1 AAGCKIDAHQ
11 MHKQF
16 RDLGRFSSDP
26 VDGRVARGQKIRD
39 AIIRAMLDLIQAGNL
54 RPTSPEI
61 AKRAHVSLRAVFN
74 HFKDAE
80 GLRAAAFQ
88 FQAREEAQQLLT
100 EIPPD
105 RPLRH
110 RIEAYADEQAGL
122 LEAVTPFRR
131 AANVFEPFSPQ
142 VGDGLR
148 LSRERTRKR
157 IEEVFGNELASLDSP
172 HKRELVAMLVLA
184 CSWPAWDTLR
194 TTLKLSPPQA
204 RNVTAALL
212 RRIFQPML
220 VRTNARS
227 VSN

>member
-1 AAGCKIDAHQ
+1 
-11 MHKQF
+11 M
-16 RDLGRFSSDP
+16 
-26 VDGRVARGQKIRD
+26 DGRVARGQKVRD
-39 AIIRAMLDLIQAGNL
+39 AILRAMLDLIQAGNL

-61 AKRAHVSLRAVFN
+61 AKQAHVSLRAVFN

-100 EIPPD
+100 QIPPD
-105 RPLRH
+105 RPLGD

-122 LEAVTPFRR
+122 LEAVAPFRR
-131 AANVFEPFSPQ
+131 AANVFEPFSPE
-142 VGDGLR
+142 VGEGLR

-157 IEEVFGNELASLDSP
+157 IEEVFKNEFASLDST
-172 HKRELVAMLVLA
+172 HRRELLAMLVLA

-194 TTLKLSPPQA
+194 TTLKLSSSQA
-204 RNVTAALL
+204 RNATAELL

-220 VRTNARS
+220 LQTKAPS
-227 VSN
+227 ASN